1 MNKIVLIA
9 VIAVVVL
16 IAIVVAVPLI
26 LEHGVSSGGNFIT
39 PSEAASVIG
48 GTWSIEEGQSFYFTT
63 VNGNNVV
70 TVKYFNGTTVTKPLS
85 ALLSSS
91 GMLGSSYIPTSGMVE
106 SLEGT
111 VNNESSSIG
120 AFSLTFSSST
130 AAKDFYSNIQA
141 ESTFFATQTQ
151 NVSSNVFVFYGPG
164 GNSGREFLS
173 GIIELNGNTVYLV
186 VVTAP
191 MPLGSATLENLV
203 SYM

>member
-9 VIAVVVL
+9 IIVLVVL
-16 IAIVVAVPLI
+16 IAIIVAVPLI
-26 LEHGVSSGGNFIT
+26 LGHGVSSGGSYIT

-48 GTWSIEEGQSFYFTT
+48 GTWSIEEDQSFYFT
-63 VNGNNVV
+63 VNGNNAV
-70 TVKYFNGTTVTKPLS
+70 TIKYFNGTTETKPLS

-91 GMLGSSYIPTSGMVE
+91 NMFGSSYIPTSGMVE

-111 VNNESSSIG
+111 VNNESSSID
-120 AFSLTFSSST
+120 ALSLTFSSST

-141 ESTFFATQTQ
+141 ESMFFATQTQ

-164 GNSGREFLS
+164 GNFGQEYLS
-173 GIIELNGNTVYLV
+173 GIIELNGNTVYVV

>member
-9 VIAVVVL
+9 GIAVVVL
-16 IAIVVAVPLI
+16 IAIVVAVPQI
-26 LEHGVSSGGNFIT
+26 LRHGVSSGGSYIT

-48 GTWSIEEGQSFYFTT
+48 GTWSIEEDQSFYFT
-63 VNGNNVV
+63 VNGNNAV
-70 TVKYFNGTTVTKPLS
+70 TIKYFNGTTETKPLS

-91 GMLGSSYIPTSGMVE
+91 NMFGSSYIPTSGMVE

-111 VNNESSSIG
+111 VNNESSSID
-120 AFSLTFSSST
+120 ALSLTFSSST

-141 ESTFFATQTQ
+141 ESMFFATQTQ

-164 GNSGREFLS
+164 GNFEQEYLS
-173 GIIELNGNTVYLV
+173 GIIKLNGNTVYIV